1 MTLPKQQSMNGGE
14 RVKGVRLL
22 GWDIPT
28 VITASEE
35 KLRVIAAVECCD
47 PSLAPSVVAVVVR
60 YEVKTSVFVFDHV
73 TCWRTPA

>member
-1 MTLPKQQSMNGGE
+1 MPLQKLQAMNGGD

-28 VITASEE
+28 IISASEE

-47 PSLAPSVVAVVVR
+47 PSLAPAVVAVVVR
-60 YEVKTSVFVFDHV
+60 YEVKTSVLA
-73 TCWRTPA
+73 TM